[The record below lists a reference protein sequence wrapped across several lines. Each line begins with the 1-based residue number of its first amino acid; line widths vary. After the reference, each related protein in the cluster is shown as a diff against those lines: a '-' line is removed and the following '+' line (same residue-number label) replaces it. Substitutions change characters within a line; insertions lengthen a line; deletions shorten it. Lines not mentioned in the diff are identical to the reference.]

1 MAWAEEHRGDGD
13 NDTVTIIT
21 ASGYSRIDISGIGN
35 DASKDTFDIL
45 LQSVAVPT
53 PFDIT
58 FDTQANLT
66 DLDGDTTTAVPLH
79 VTLDADGVFIV

>member
-1 MAWAEEHRGDGD
+1 VNSNDTAPGGPVTAVASGMVYELHGLGGGSGGQAND
-13 NDTVTIIT
+13 NDTVRINT

-53 PFDIT
+53 PFEII
-58 FDTQANLT
+58 FDTRPT
-66 DLDGDTTTAVPLH
+66 
-79 VTLDADGVFIV
+79 